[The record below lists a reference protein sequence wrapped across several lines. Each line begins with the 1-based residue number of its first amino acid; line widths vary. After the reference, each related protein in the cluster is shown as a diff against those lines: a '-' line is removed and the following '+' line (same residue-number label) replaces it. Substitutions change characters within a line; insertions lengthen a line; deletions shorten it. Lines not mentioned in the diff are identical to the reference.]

1 MLETRA
7 SAFFALVALFVAIPV
22 SAQFIPPGPSDT
34 GMGGVNSITGMIA
47 TSGGQRVMRRITIRL
62 QSMNKGDRVVVS
74 EDNGN
79 FAFRG
84 LPSGEYTIVID
95 KEKEFEP
102 FSQSVSIV
110 QMRGFPPANSIVS
123 IRLVPKGST
132 DAKPGVVDSRLVN
145 VPKTARDLFAKGL
158 ELATK
163 RDFRGAIEQLN
174 LAIVEHPTFMLAF
187 NELGVQHLRL
197 GELDKADAALVAALK
212 LDPEAFEPLMNRGIV
227 LVTLKKFADAEP
239 VIRKA
244 LAIKEQSPVAHYF
257 LGQAL
262 ANLGKFDDAEKELRI
277 AVETGGEQMKEAH
290 RLLAIIY
297 SSRGDKKR
305 AAAEIETYLKLAPQ
319 APDAEQLRQAAR
331 RLRGLEAAPA
341 TPASNTKPNP

>member
-1 MLETRA
+1 MSDNKS
-7 SAFFALVALFVAIPV
+7 SAFFVLVILFVGISV

-34 GMGGVNSITGMIA
+34 GMGGVNSITGMIV
-47 TSGGQRVMRRITIRL
+47 TSGGQRLMRRVTIRL
-62 QSMNKGDRVVVS
+62 RSANRGDRVIVS

-95 KEKEFEP
+95 KEKDFEP
-102 FSQSVSIV
+102 FSQAVSIV
-110 QMRGFPPANSIVS
+110 QMRGFPPANSLVS
-123 IRLVPKGST
+123 IRLIPKGST
-132 DAKPGVVDSRLVN
+132 DGKPGVVDSRLVN
-145 VPKTARDLFAKGL
+145 VPKKARELLDRGL
-158 ELATK
+158 ELAK
-163 RDFRGAIEQLN
+163 NRDFRGAIEQLN
-174 LAIVEHPTFMLAF
+174 LAIAEHPAFMLAF
-187 NELGVQHLRL
+187 NELGVQYLRL
-197 GELDKADAALVAALK
+197 GELDKADAALTAALK

-227 LVTLKKFADAEP
+227 LVTMKKFGDAEP
-239 VIRKA
+239 IIRKA
-244 LAIKEQSPVAHYF
+244 LAVKEQSPVAHYF

-305 AAAEIETYLKLAPQ
+305 AASEIETYLKLAPQ

-331 RLRGLEAAPA
+331 RFRGLEAAPA
-341 TPASNTKPNP
+341 APASNTKPDR